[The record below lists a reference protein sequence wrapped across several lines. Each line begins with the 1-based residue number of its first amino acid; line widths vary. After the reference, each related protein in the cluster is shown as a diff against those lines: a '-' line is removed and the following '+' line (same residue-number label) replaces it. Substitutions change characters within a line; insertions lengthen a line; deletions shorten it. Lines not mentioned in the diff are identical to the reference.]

1 MIEPQISSRNKKL
14 SQLLKIDLT
23 HNRMYNVWM
32 ERIFSRTADEFYLLI
47 LFLLLS
53 SAQLSILSLTCLGAD
68 TTNVKLADAGLL
80 LSDALRDFMHST
92 GVDNGL
98 TALGYQPEDIP
109 ALVKGTLP
117 QHRVTKL
124 APAGAP
130 GEDELARLFEDSMTV
145 Y

>member
-1 MIEPQISSRNKKL
+1 MSFP
-14 SQLLKIDLT
+14 
-23 HNRMYNVWM
+23 
-32 ERIFSRTADEFYLLI
+32 
-47 LFLLLS
+47 
-53 SAQLSILSLTCLGAD
+53 GAD

-80 LSDALRDFMHST
+80 LSDTLRDIMYST

-98 TALGYQPEDIP
+98 KALGYTTDDIP

-124 APAGAP
+124 APAGNP
-130 GEDELARLFEDSMTV
+130 EEEELARLFEESMTV

>member
-1 MIEPQISSRNKKL
+1 M
-14 SQLLKIDLT
+14 
-23 HNRMYNVWM
+23 
-32 ERIFSRTADEFYLLI
+32 
-47 LFLLLS
+47 
-53 SAQLSILSLTCLGAD
+53 
-68 TTNVKLADAGLL
+68 KLADAGLL
-80 LSDALRDFMHST
+80 LSDTLRDFMYTT

-98 TALGYQPEDIP
+98 KALGYQAEDIP

-130 GEDELARLFEDSMTV
+130 GEEELAKLFEDSMTL

>member
-1 MIEPQISSRNKKL
+1 MDGEDIFTNCLQIL
-14 SQLLKIDLT
+14 SFDT
-23 HNRMYNVWM
+23 
-32 ERIFSRTADEFYLLI
+32 FS
-47 LFLLLS
+47 LLS
-53 SAQLSILSLTCLGAD
+53 RAQLSILSLTCLGAD

-80 LSDALRDFMHST
+80 LSDTIRDFMHST

-98 TALGYQPEDIP
+98 MGYKPEDIP

>member
-1 MIEPQISSRNKKL
+1 MKPRKTVLFFFSGYFAVAKIAI
-14 SQLLKIDLT
+14 QLRWSHVHFILCLIGS
-23 HNRMYNVWM
+23 YNL
-32 ERIFSRTADEFYLLI
+32 IFF
-47 LFLLLS
+47 
-53 SAQLSILSLTCLGAD
+53 TCLGAD

-80 LSDALRDFMHST
+80 LSDTLRDFMHST

-98 TALGYQPEDIP
+98 TALGYKPEDIP

-124 APAGAP
+124 ALAGAH
-130 GEDELARLFEDSMTV
+130 GEEDLARLFEDSMTL

>member
-1 MIEPQISSRNKKL
+1 MDHNAPPTPIPQAIKQTQIQQKTTANLTFFVRYV
-14 SQLLKIDLT
+14 LK
-23 HNRMYNVWM
+23 
-32 ERIFSRTADEFYLLI
+32 
-47 LFLLLS
+47 
-53 SAQLSILSLTCLGAD
+53 GAD

-80 LSDALRDFMHST
+80 LSDTLRAFMYDT

-98 TALGYQPEDIP
+98 AALGYKSEDIP
-109 ALVKGTLP
+109 ELVKGTLP

-130 GEDELARLFEDSMTV
+130 GEEELARLFEDSLTL

>member
-1 MIEPQISSRNKKL
+1 
-14 SQLLKIDLT
+14 
-23 HNRMYNVWM
+23 MYNVWM
-32 ERIFSRTADEFYLLI
+32 ERIFSRTAYEFYLLI

-53 SAQLSILSLTCLGAD
+53 RVQLSILSLTCLGAD

-80 LSDALRDFMHST
+80 LSDTLRDFMHST

-98 TALGYQPEDIP
+98 TDLGYKPEDIP

>member
-1 MIEPQISSRNKKL
+1 MVTAPAVFRFTAPACPDRHLEAA
-14 SQLLKIDLT
+14 KI
-23 HNRMYNVWM
+23 
-32 ERIFSRTADEFYLLI
+32 
-47 LFLLLS
+47 
-53 SAQLSILSLTCLGAD
+53 LGAD
-68 TTNVKLADAGLL
+68 TTNVKFADAGLL
-80 LSDALRDFMHST
+80 LSDTLRDFMHST

-98 TALGYQPEDIP
+98 TALGYKPEDIP

>member
-1 MIEPQISSRNKKL
+1 
-14 SQLLKIDLT
+14 
-23 HNRMYNVWM
+23 M
-32 ERIFSRTADEFYLLI
+32 EKNSKTRTLVYYVFK
-47 LFLLLS
+47 
-53 SAQLSILSLTCLGAD
+53 GAD

-80 LSDALRDFMHST
+80 LSDTLRDFMYST

-98 TALGYQPEDIP
+98 TALGYKSEDIP

-117 QHRVTKL
+117 QDRLTKL

-130 GEDELARLFEDSMTV
+130 GEEELARLFEDSMTL

>member
-1 MIEPQISSRNKKL
+1 MDGEDIFTNCVRIL
-14 SQLLKIDLT
+14 SL
-23 HNRMYNVWM
+23 
-32 ERIFSRTADEFYLLI
+32 AI
-47 LFLLLS
+47 LFRLLS
-53 SAQLSILSLTCLGAD
+53 RAQLSILSLACLGAD

-80 LSDALRDFMHST
+80 LSDTLRDFMHST

-98 TALGYQPEDIP
+98 TALGYKPEDIP

>member
-1 MIEPQISSRNKKL
+1 MGVKCTDHEDSRANLPTIKHPEKTKKIYVCVYYVF
-14 SQLLKIDLT
+14 K
-23 HNRMYNVWM
+23 
-32 ERIFSRTADEFYLLI
+32 
-47 LFLLLS
+47 
-53 SAQLSILSLTCLGAD
+53 GAD

-80 LSDALRDFMHST
+80 LSDTLRDFMYST

-98 TALGYQPEDIP
+98 TALGYQSEDIP

-124 APAGAP
+124 APTGAP
-130 GEDELARLFEDSMTV
+130 GEEELARLFEDSMTL

>member
-1 MIEPQISSRNKKL
+1 M
-14 SQLLKIDLT
+14 
-23 HNRMYNVWM
+23 
-32 ERIFSRTADEFYLLI
+32 
-47 LFLLLS
+47 
-53 SAQLSILSLTCLGAD
+53 SILSLRTCLGAD

-80 LSDALRDFMHST
+80 LSDTLRDFMHST

-98 TALGYQPEDIP
+98 TALGYKPEDIP